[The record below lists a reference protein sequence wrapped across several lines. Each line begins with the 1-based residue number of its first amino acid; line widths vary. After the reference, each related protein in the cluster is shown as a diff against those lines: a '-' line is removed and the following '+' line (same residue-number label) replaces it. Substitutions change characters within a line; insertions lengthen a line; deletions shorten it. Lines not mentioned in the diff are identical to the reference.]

1 MFIAKAKLPPWI
13 NKRTG
18 EPLRKTE
25 YLSKPGQAKTSKR
38 MITYCQQSDCKNETA
53 YHRAELPELLAFADS
68 TYLIQK
74 YVELLSVTLFF
85 VAQAIVFGLVY
96 RYLKSEP
103 AFTEK
108 TPGGLKNWA
117 FSLFAFLPLPSFR
130 KPSPSGKGRKAL
142 R

>member
-25 YLSKPGQAKTSKR
+25 YPSKSCQVKTCRR
-38 MITYCQQSDCKNETA
+38 MIAYCQQSDCKNETA
-53 YHRAELPELLAFADS
+53 YHRSAGAACIYRRHLSDKKIRGIVAYHAFPRYTVHCFLL
-68 TYLIQK
+68 
-74 YVELLSVTLFF
+74 VN
-85 VAQAIVFGLVY
+85 